1 MAALGAFVVG
11 LLGSMRIGLLVL
23 VTVSMQ
29 CMNDFLLLKPVYAI
43 VILAGTAKYPSI
55 SLVGAKCCNRE

>member
-1 MAALGAFVVG
+1 MAAFGAFVVG

-29 CMNDFLLLKPVYAI
+29 CMNDFLLLQQVYAI
-43 VILAGTAKYPSI
+43 VILK
-55 SLVGAKCCNRE
+55 LQKCLNIF